1 MSGDRAGEDAARAA
15 RPVVTVVIP
24 SFNAAKTL
32 SATLDS
38 VLGQTIRDVEVVVV
52 DDGSSDGTPEVLA
65 SYAAQVRGIRQANG
79 GLARARNAG
88 LAVARGEFIALLDAD
103 DVCEPQRL
111 EVQLAVL
118 RELPEVVLCGSDF
131 VGFDAAGPVAQC
143 SLASYYSIV
152 AQTAGG
158 LRGLLPHGRT
168 IVAGAPAASYAVH
181 FGPAFR
187 SIARGNFV
195 HPPTVLFRRELLQTV
210 GEFDAAFVN
219 GCDYDWLLR
228 AARAG
233 AFAVIGAPLLR
244 YRLSPGQMSGSRNQ
258 HVVLLDV
265 LRSIESIRRT
275 DPAVYRSDR
284 RHFRARQRSCLL
296 GAASSLADVDRG
308 RAWAALARSLGFGP
322 PGLDSVRIAA
332 KISAPRA
339 VAEWLRARRSR
350 EAE

>member
-118 RELPEVVLCGSDF
+118 RELPW
-131 VGFDAAGPVAQC
+131 P
-143 SLASYYSIV
+143 
-152 AQTAGG
+152 
-158 LRGLLPHGRT
+158 
-168 IVAGAPAASYAVH
+168 
-181 FGPAFR
+181 
-187 SIARGNFV
+187 
-195 HPPTVLFRRELLQTV
+195 
-210 GEFDAAFVN
+210 
-219 GCDYDWLLR
+219 
-228 AARAG
+228 
-233 AFAVIGAPLLR
+233 
-244 YRLSPGQMSGSRNQ
+244 
-258 HVVLLDV
+258 
-265 LRSIESIRRT
+265 
-275 DPAVYRSDR
+275 
-284 RHFRARQRSCLL
+284 
-296 GAASSLADVDRG
+296 RG
-308 RAWAALARSLGFGP
+308 RARPVRHRWDSL
-322 PGLDSVRIAA
+322 R
-332 KISAPRA
+332 
-339 VAEWLRARRSR
+339 
-350 EAE
+350 